1 MKKTTILGVSLF
13 FVLAC
18 FCFALMIIKSEFAG
32 KFQAVI
38 IFSGIFL
45 VLFSV
50 LLLLELKLR
59 LMEKNK

>member
-1 MKKTTILGVSLF
+1 MKKTTIMGVSLF
-13 FVLAC
+13 FGLVC

-32 KFQAVI
+32 KFQAVV
-38 IFSGIFL
+38 IFSEFFL
-45 VLFSV
+45 ILFSV

>member
-1 MKKTTILGVSLF
+1 MKKITLLGISLL

-18 FCFALMIIKSEFAG
+18 FCFVFMIVTSEFAW
-32 KFQAVI
+32 KFQLVI

-45 VLFSV
+45 LFFSV

-59 LMEKNK
+59 LMEKNQ

>member
-1 MKKTTILGVSLF
+1 MKKTTILGLSLL
-13 FVLAC
+13 FVLFC
-18 FCFALMIIKSEFAG
+18 FCLTFMIVKSEFSG
-32 KFQAVI
+32 NFQSVI

-45 VLFSV
+45 ILFSV

>member
-1 MKKTTILGVSLF
+1 MKKMTLLGMSLF
-13 FVLAC
+13 FALAC
-18 FCFALMIIKSEFAG
+18 FCFVLMIFKSEFSG
-32 KFQAVI
+32 NFQAVV

-59 LMEKNK
+59 LMEKNQ